1 MLCDFC
7 KEREA
12 VIFLEQMSGNGQK
25 RKINMCAECA
35 IDRGI
40 SSDPRSIEASI
51 GDLFKELAN
60 ISRKMQRESRRMC
73 PVCGISVGEIRKKG
87 MVGCPEC
94 YAIFKDDIR
103 KYIMGKGIKGV
114 YTGSMPE
121 RLSNMRSVLNDRIV
135 LQDKLS
141 KAIENEEYEKAA
153 MYRDYLRALE
163 KVPVAD
169 GNDGGLNEDEGDA
182 AQDMEERS

>member
-25 RKINMCAECA
+25 RKINMCGECA

-60 ISRKMQRESRRMC
+60 LSRKAQRESRRMC
-73 PVCGISVGEIRKKG
+73 PVCGVSVGDIRRKG
-87 MVGCPEC
+87 LVGCPEC
-94 YAIFKDDIR
+94 YSIFKDDIR
-103 KYIMGKGIKGV
+103 KYIMGKGIKGI

-121 RLSNMRSVLNDRIV
+121 RLANMRSVLNDRMA

-141 KAIENEEYEKAA
+141 TRSTRRLLCTATICVHWRMFLLLTAGRKNEF
-153 MYRDYLRALE
+153 RFDRRQ
-163 KVPVAD
+163 P
-169 GNDGGLNEDEGDA
+169 GNLVC
-182 AQDMEERS
+182 

>member
-60 ISRKMQRESRRMC
+60 LSRKAQRESRRMC
-73 PVCGISVGEIRKKG
+73 PVCGLSVGEIRKKG
-87 MVGCPEC
+87 LVGCPEC

-114 YTGSMPE
+114 YTGS
-121 RLSNMRSVLNDRIV
+121 
-135 LQDKLS
+135 
-141 KAIENEEYEKAA
+141 
-153 MYRDYLRALE
+153 
-163 KVPVAD
+163 
-169 GNDGGLNEDEGDA
+169 
-182 AQDMEERS
+182 

>member
-12 VIFLEQMSGNGQK
+12 VIFLEQMSGSGQK

-60 ISRKMQRESRRMC
+60 LSRKAQRESRRMC
-73 PVCGISVGEIRKKG
+73 PVCGLSVGEIRKKG
-87 MVGCPEC
+87 IVGCPEC
-94 YAIFKDDIR
+94 YAIFKEDIR

-141 KAIENEEYEKAA
+141 QAIEKEEYEKAA

-163 KVPVAD
+163 NVSVAD
-169 GNDGGLNEDEGDA
+169 GEGENVPGEGA
-182 AQDMEERS
+182 EE